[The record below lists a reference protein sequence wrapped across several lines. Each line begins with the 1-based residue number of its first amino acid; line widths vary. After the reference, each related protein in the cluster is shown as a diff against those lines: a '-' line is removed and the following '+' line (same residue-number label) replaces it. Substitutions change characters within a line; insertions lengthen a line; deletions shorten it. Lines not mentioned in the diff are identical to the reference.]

1 MKLDLVP
8 TISTNFGASTLLSQ
22 LTGASGA
29 EENTQH
35 FQQNSSGSEQ
45 KPQGFLLTEGL
56 TSQIISMETGSQVWA
71 FLFLNYS
78 KFLVIFILKFTKL
91 SIQGCY
97 QIPGRN
103 FSKTAVS

>member
-1 MKLDLVP
+1 MP

-22 LTGASGA
+22 LTAGSGG
-29 EENTQH
+29 ENLQH

-71 FLFLNYS
+71 FILLNYS
-78 KFLVIFILKFTKL
+78 IFILRFTKL
-91 SIQGCY
+91 NIQGCY